1 MNYDDLEPLFSCQN
15 RDCACEC
22 SYPAG
27 DLRLWNDK
35 PICEHC
41 FDGEAWAGY
50 GPHNAND
57 GPLSYGELPPFIPSY
72 RREIERL
79 QAELAEAVLAER
91 EACAKV
97 AEAERVD
104 YAATEDPTD
113 LSYNI
118 ACEHIAAAIRE
129 RTDGR

>member
-35 PICEHC
+35 PICENC

-57 GPLSYGELPPFIPSY
+57 GPLSYGDLPPFIPSY

-79 QAELAEAVLAER
+79 QAELAEAVLKER
-91 EACAKV
+91 EACARMV
-97 AEAERVD
+97 
-104 YAATEDPTD
+104 EDMGAKLKISPVTA
-113 LSYNI
+113 LYT
-118 ACEHIAAAIRE
+118 AAAIRE